1 VRVDGRWKFKER
13 NVTLCAG
20 KSWLQGALTK

>member
-1 VRVDGRWKFKER
+1 VRVGGRWKFRER
-13 NVTLCAG
+13 IVTLCAG